1 MTSATGDSRL
11 SRERRRQRV
20 RRREGFTLVEIIVV
34 MAILVMLFG
43 LVAVSLSAY
52 LGSAARSAT
61 IARISKLELFL
72 DEYKSLTGDYPPDG
86 IDSPERTKDGVPLK
100 GSACLYYYLSRP
112 VVVQDNI
119 GGRKIPR
126 EYPPVGTFK
135 ESELSPEDSDYPD
148 VRELLDGWDTPMHYD
163 NTTDGRF
170 IPQGGD
176 VHYPPVPDSEHPPDP
191 RDMTFVVDGEPVVSE
206 EGVQSKS
213 FDIWSHSEQGH
224 DLELPPSTPI
234 ATWNKE

>member
-1 MTSATGDSRL
+1 MTSATGDSRVP
-11 SRERRRQRV
+11 SNRPRWSVDRQG
-20 RRREGFTLVEIIVV
+20 GFTLVEIIVV

-72 DEYKSLTGDYPPDG
+72 DQYKSLTGEYPPDG
-86 IDSPERTKDGVPLK
+86 IDSPERTQDGIPLK

-112 VVVQDNI
+112 VVVQETI

-135 ESELSPEDSDYPD
+135 ESELSFEDPDYPG

-163 NTTDGRF
+163 NTTDGKF
-170 IPQGGD
+170 ISQGGD
-176 VHYPPVPDSEHPPDP
+176 VHYPPVPESEHPPDP
-191 RDMTFVVDGEPVVSE
+191 RDMRFVVDGEPVVSK
-206 EGVQSKS
+206 EGVQSRS

-224 DLELPPSTPI
+224 DLELPPSIPI